1 MAYSTRLSEMK
12 ILRKINVIDI
22 EATCWDNP
30 EERKDQPNETIE
42 IGIREVD
49 LSDLVIGHGRSVY
62 IIPRNSTIS
71 EFCTKL
77 TGITPGR
84 IAGEGV
90 SFTKAVHTLKQTF
103 RIHNRHWIS
112 WGDYDRDQLRR
123 DCDRNNLVYN
133 KVFFKRH
140 TNFKTVFAMLYG
152 LPKELGV
159 EAALAHIGLKF
170 LGQLHSGKDDA
181 FNIARLYIQTLEKF
195 RE

>member
-1 MAYSTRLSEMK
+1 MK

-22 EATCWDNP
+22 EATCWDSP
-30 EERKDQPNETIE
+30 EERNDQPNETIE
-42 IGIREVD
+42 IGITEVD
-49 LSDLVIGHGRSVY
+49 LSNLKTNRSENIY
-62 IIPRNSTIS
+62 IIPRDSTIS

-77 TGITPGR
+77 TGITPGQ
-84 IAGEGV
+84 IAGEGI
-90 SFTKAVHTLKQTF
+90 SFHKATSILKTTF

-133 KVFFKRH
+133 KIFFKRY

-159 EAALAHIGLKF
+159 EAALAHVNLKF
-170 LGQLHSGKDDA
+170 VGQLHSGKDDS
-181 FNIARLYIQTLEKF
+181 FNIARLYIHTLEKF
-195 RE
+195 RK

>member
-1 MAYSTRLSEMK
+1 MK
-12 ILRKINVIDI
+12 ILKKINVIDI

-30 EERKDQPNETIE
+30 EERKDQPNEAIE
-42 IGIREVD
+42 IGITEVG
-49 LSDLVIGHGRSVY
+49 LSDLEINRTDNIY

-77 TGITPGR
+77 TGITPGL

-90 SFTKAVHTLKQTF
+90 SFVKAARTLKQTF

-112 WGDYDRDQLRR
+112 WGDYDKDQLQR

-152 LPKELGV
+152 LPRELGV
-159 EAALAHIGLKF
+159 YAALDHIGLKF
-170 LGQLHSGKDDA
+170 AGQLHSGKDDS
-181 FNIARLYIQTLEKF
+181 FNIARIYVHTLEKF

>member
-1 MAYSTRLSEMK
+1 MK

-30 EERKDQPNETIE
+30 EERKDQPNEAIE
-42 IGIREVD
+42 IGITEVD
-49 LSDLVIGHGRSVY
+49 LSNLEINNSKSVY
-62 IIPRNSTIS
+62 VIPRNSSIS

-77 TGITPGR
+77 TGIPPAL
-84 IAGEGV
+84 IAGRGV
-90 SFTKAVHTLKQTF
+90 SFTKAIRVLKQTF

-112 WGDYDRDQLRR
+112 WGDYDKDQLQR

-159 EAALAHIGLKF
+159 EAALTHIGLHF
-170 LGQLHSGKDDA
+170 AGQLHSGKDDS
-181 FNIARLYIQTLEKF
+181 FNIARLYVHTLKKF
-195 RE
+195 RK

>member
-1 MAYSTRLSEMK
+1 MK

-30 EERKDQPNETIE
+30 EDRKDQPNETIE
-42 IGIREVD
+42 IGITEVG
-49 LSDLVIGHGRSVY
+49 LSDLKTDRSENVY
-62 IIPRNSTIS
+62 IIPRSSTIS

-77 TGITPGR
+77 TSITPGLL
-84 IAGEGV
+84 AGKGI
-90 SFTKAVHTLKQTF
+90 SFTKAARTLKTTF

-123 DCDRNNLVYN
+123 DCDRNNLIFN

-159 EAALAHIGLKF
+159 EAALNHIGLKF
-170 LGQLHSGKDDA
+170 IGQLHSGKDDS
-181 FNIARLYIQTLEKF
+181 FNIAQLYIHTLEKF
-195 RE
+195 RK

>member
-1 MAYSTRLSEMK
+1 MK

-30 EERKDQPNETIE
+30 EERKDQPNEAIE
-42 IGIREVD
+42 IGITEVD
-49 LSDLVIGHGRSVY
+49 LSDLEINRSNSVY
-62 IIPRNSTIS
+62 IIPRDSTIS

-77 TGITPGR
+77 TGITPEL
-84 IAGEGV
+84 ITGEGITF
-90 SFTKAVHTLKQTF
+90 SKATSILKTSF

-159 EAALAHIGLKF
+159 EAALTHVGLKF
-170 LGQLHSGKDDA
+170 AGQLHSGKDDS
-181 FNIARLYIQTLEKF
+181 FNIARLYVHTLEKF
-195 RE
+195 RK